1 MDDAVEGL
9 LVAAS
14 LVQVGVR
21 DGADGEAR
29 EDVEEAVDVAKGDL
43 GELVDVGGRDLA
55 RLVDVELVDH
65 GPEVLGLVL
74 ANVNIAVVCFLIV
87 SAWLC
92 AHGELCAPKIAST
105 RLNVW
110 GPEPR
115 GDGRLR
121 EVWRGRQ

>member
-1 MDDAVEGL
+1 MLVTYPDFGL
-9 LVAAS
+9 PSWFKELFYVYVPEDYPGKILVSA
-14 LVQVGVR
+14 L
-21 DGADGEAR
+21 
-29 EDVEEAVDVAKGDL
+29 
-43 GELVDVGGRDLA
+43 
-55 RLVDVELVDH
+55 
-65 GPEVLGLVL
+65 
-74 ANVNIAVVCFLIV
+74 NVNIAVVCFWIV